1 MRQRWPDPLPCDHP
15 LAELIAQVADGVAG
29 DLEHQATCEHCQQA
43 LATLDE
49 LWDATAALAA
59 ERIAA
64 PDSIDRAVLQRVRRD
79 VFIAAVTD
87 LIGGILPRLS
97 RAFLVYAGLLGASER
112 R

>member
-1 MRQRWPDPLPCDHP
+1 MTERWPDLLPCGHQ
-15 LAELIAQVADGVAG
+15 LAELIVQVADGVPG
-29 DLEHQATCEHCQQA
+29 DLEHQASCEHCQAA
-43 LATLDE
+43 LVTLNE

-64 PDSIDRAVLQRVRRD
+64 PESIDRAVLRRVRRE
-79 VFIAAVTD
+79 VFIAEVTE